1 MDDRLT
7 RLEDKLDRL
16 TDAVAATRSD
26 VRILQM
32 TIDAHDAKTAQALIK
47 SNEALAVAKEAHA
60 PLQFLGK
67 VGTIARWL
75 GWVAGGSAALWAVL
89 EWLKRE

>member
-16 TDAVAATRSD
+16 TDAMAATRSD

-32 TIDAHDAKTAQALIK
+32 TLDAHDAKSAQALVK
-47 SNEALAVAKEAHA
+47 ANEAMQLAKEAQA
-60 PLQFLGK
+60 PLQFLDK
-67 VGTIARWL
+67 VGTMARWL

-89 EWLKRE
+89 EWLRQK